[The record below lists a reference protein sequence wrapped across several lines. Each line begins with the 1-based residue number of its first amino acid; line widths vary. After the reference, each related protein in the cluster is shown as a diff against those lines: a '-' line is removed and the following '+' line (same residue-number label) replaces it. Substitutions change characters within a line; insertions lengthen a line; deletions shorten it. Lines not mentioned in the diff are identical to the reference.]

1 MNTHE
6 MIQTFDNILSNNE
19 LDRLNMCQVEI
30 LHWKNW
36 LYVICSKSFGNDSHA
51 DIRGIETI
59 DRLSPVLYQYYSTN
73 RLTMN
78 KFIEDFI
85 SLWTTCALGDRCSSV
100 YKQSLMKLNWSYKKI
115 DRIILTDKQLD
126 RNFLIDQLEKNR
138 EFINKL
144 NIDYCIMRYLE
155 KLDKEQQLKLIGEM

>member
-36 LYVICSKSFGNDSHA
+36 LYEICSKSFGNDAHA
-51 DIRGIETI
+51 DMRGIETI
-59 DRLSPVLYQYYSTN
+59 NRSSPILYQYYSTN

-85 SLWTTCALGDRCSSV
+85 SYWTTFALGDRCSSV
-100 YKQSLMKLNWSYKKI
+100 HEQSLMKLNWSYKKI

-144 NIDYCIMRYLE
+144 NIEYRIMEYLE
-155 KLDKEQQLKLIGEM
+155 KLDKERQLKLIGEM